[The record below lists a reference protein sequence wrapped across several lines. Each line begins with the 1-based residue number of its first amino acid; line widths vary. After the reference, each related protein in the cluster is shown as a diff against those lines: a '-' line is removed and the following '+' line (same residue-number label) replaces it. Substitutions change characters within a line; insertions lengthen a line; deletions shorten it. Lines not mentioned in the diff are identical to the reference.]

1 MEMAMMVCVYCAW
14 EGGVNGN
21 EGCGVY
27 WVARVVVVCVYCVC
41 GRGVVNGSE
50 GGEGLCVLGG
60 ECSSAL

>member
-1 MEMAMMVCVYCAW
+1 MARVVICYCYR
-14 EGGVNGN
+14 EGR
-21 EGCGVY
+21 GVY
-27 WVARVVVVCVYCVC
+27 WLAKVMGVCVYCVC